1 MNKNNLQQT
10 IERYNQRLAKFGYSE
25 EALGWSKNKNNYRFE
40 ALITEWKSELTNSSV
55 CDFGCGFGDLY
66 QYLTTNHCTPKSYT
80 GIDINENL
88 INIGKEKYPDAK
100 FWCGNILTDTFNDKF
115 DFTFSSGVFN
125 HKLSGEDEFE
135 FIKNCM
141 VSINSFTTKGF
152 AINFLSDKVDF
163 FTEHN
168 YNANPGRIIE
178 LCYSFSNNIVLRND
192 YMPYEFTVYVRKDIL
207 VNKEKVVYQYE

>member
-1 MNKNNLQQT
+1 MNKNNLQKT
-10 IERYNQRLAKFGYSE
+10 IERYNQRLEKFGYSE

-40 ALITEWKSELTNSSV
+40 ALIKEWENEIINANI

-66 QYLTTNHCTPKSYT
+66 QYLSERGYIPKSYT

-88 INIGKEKYPDAK
+88 INIGKEKYPKAK
-100 FWCGNILTDTFNDKF
+100 FWCGNILVDEMNEQF

-125 HKLSGEDEFE
+125 HKLAGEDEFE
-135 FIKNCM
+135 FIKNC
-141 VSINSFTTKGF
+141 ITKIDSFTTRGF

-168 YNANPGRIIE
+168 YNANPGKIVE
-178 LCYSFSNNIVLRND
+178 LCYTYSNNIVLRND
-192 YMPYEFTVYVRKDIL
+192 YMPFEFTIFVRKDI
-207 VNKEKVVYQYE
+207 VINKEKIVYQYG